1 MVLVVVQIE
10 TCPAG
15 SPAKCGGVQSTSDVS
30 PPPIGRRP
38 DGAGRTRRSRRA
50 AGITAR
56 SWRSGN
62 PSQRN
67 GRAAPLWQRR
77 EVGQG
82 AWQPR
87 SIGRPRLCDGAR
99 AQINVACRG
108 WPDND
113 VGSRGPSSR
122 VRFSRAAI
130 AAQSRA
136 AGKYLQRAHRSR
148 NNASASS
155 VKRIFPCRGD
165 NSFAKMPSPLG
176 AGWAGLRVSKT
187 LRSPAVCRPRLH
199 AHKDRLA
206 PPRER

>member
-113 VGSRGPSSR
+113 VRLPRPKQPRQVFAGCHRR
-122 VRFSRAAI
+122 VSCGRQI
-130 AAQSRA
+130 LA
-136 AGKYLQRAHRSR
+136 AGTSQPEQCFREFCQK
-148 NNASASS
+148 N
-155 VKRIFPCRGD
+155 FPCRGD

-176 AGWAGLRVSKT
+176 AGWARVAGSKT